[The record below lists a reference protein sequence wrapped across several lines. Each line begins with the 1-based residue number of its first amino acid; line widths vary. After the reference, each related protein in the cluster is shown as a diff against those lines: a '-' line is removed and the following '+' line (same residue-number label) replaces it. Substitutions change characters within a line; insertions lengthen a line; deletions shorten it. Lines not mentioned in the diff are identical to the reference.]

1 MNGITISKQIIEILD
16 YLGEKFGIAI
26 DWSADNVIP
35 YIQILCEKYIKWE
48 ISTSIAWL
56 IIGVIIMILGFL
68 LWRIDIKNKY
78 EYIAPTVFGAWIIF
92 IGFVVVCVQ
101 SFDIVKCNVFP
112 ELQIIEYIKFLS
124 NNITN

>member
-1 MNGITISKQIIEILD
+1 MKGITISNQIIEILD

-35 YIQILCEKYIKWE
+35 YIQTLCEKYIKWE
-48 ISTSIAWL
+48 ISTSITWL

-78 EYIAPTVFGAWIIF
+78 VYIAPTVFGAFIIL

-112 ELQIIEYIKFLS
+112 ELQIIEYIKSLS
-124 NNITN
+124 DNITN